1 MFVDS
6 HCHLEGPRFQEDR
19 AETIARA
26 RAAGVE
32 ALLAIGNG
40 DGPDD
45 MGCAIA
51 LAEQFDPTFGTGVP
65 PATPN
70 SAPQSP
76 APKAQRPRIFATVG
90 VHPHEAKLVEDRHYS
105 QMESLARNER
115 VVAIGEIGLDYHY
128 DHSPRDVQKNVFLR
142 QCELASAARLPIVIH
157 CRASEN
163 TTNAWDELL
172 ELLREAWAGNGLG
185 GVLHCF
191 TGTPDHAR
199 AAVDLGFM
207 ISFAGNVTYPKS
219 TTIQQTAKEL
229 PLDRMLIETDSPYLA
244 PVPYRGKRN
253 EPAFVV
259 ETAKFIA
266 ALRGV
271 SSEEIGRATT
281 ENFRRFFG
289 ISQG

>member
-6 HCHLEGPRFQEDR
+6 HCHLEGPRFDQDR

-26 RAAGVE
+26 CHAGVE

-45 MGCAIA
+45 MGCAIK
-51 LAEQFDPTFGTGVP
+51 LADQFDSDRGPGVP
-65 PATPN
+65 PVT
-70 SAPQSP
+70 QH
-76 APKAQRPRIFATVG
+76 PRIFATVG
-90 VHPHEAKLVEDRHYS
+90 VHPHEARLVENRHYA
-105 QMESLARNER
+105 QMETLARHER

-163 TTNAWDELL
+163 SANAWDDLL
-172 ELLREAWAGNGLG
+172 ELLREAWAGSGLG

-191 TGTPDHAR
+191 TGTPEHAR
-199 AAVDLGFM
+199 AALDLGFM

-219 TTIQQTAKEL
+219 TNIQQTAKEV

-244 PVPYRGKRN
+244 PVPHRGKRN

-266 ALRGV
+266 GLRGCNA
-271 SSEEIGRATT
+271 EELGRATT
-281 ENFRRFFG
+281 ENFFRFFG
-289 ISQG
+289 RKADSSTSLGSAPE